1 MADYFRAFCNALGCS
16 ECLERAK
23 KVEKGEMSKEEFY
36 EFVIDKHGETEVL
49 KAHQIALA
57 EVKKT
62 EPEKKEEKKKEEKK
76 EEEKKEKVKKEI
88 PIEQS
93 SKPETT
99 VQPAQPP
106 QPPQTQPAQ
115 PQTLSEKKEE
125 EGEVCEICE
134 KPTKEELDEV
144 KKRPQQKYKTQ
155 FKDICKGCIAAYT
168 LSTLVIMQDWYTKEN
183 KKKLQELADKV
194 EQGLINVEDAL
205 FEMFKL
211 PGAWEAFDRIMKD
224 FNQVIAYALERAS
237 KEIPEVKQKL
247 SEQGIRPEDLKEEAG

>member
-23 KVEKGEMSKEEFY
+23 KVDKGEMTKEEFY
-36 EFVIDKHGETEVL
+36 EFVIDKHGEAKVL
-49 KAHQIALA
+49 QAHQIALA
-57 EVKKT
+57 EIRK
-62 EPEKKEEKKKEEKK
+62 PEK
-76 EEEKKEKVKKEI
+76 EEEKKEKEKEEKKERKEI
-88 PIEQS
+88 PVEVKPAEKPEEAP
-93 SKPETT
+93 KPETT
-99 VQPAQPP
+99 VQPAQP
-106 QPPQTQPAQ
+106 
-115 PQTLSEKKEE
+115 QTLAQQKE
-125 EGEVCEICE
+125 EVCEICE

-183 KKKLQELADKV
+183 KKKLQELADMV

-224 FNQVIAYALERAS
+224 FNQVIEYALKRAS
-237 KEIPEVKQKL
+237 TEIPEIRQRL
-247 SEQGIRPEDLKEEAG
+247 SEQGIKPEDLREEAVQG

>member
-57 EVKKT
+57 EIKKT
-62 EPEKKEEKKKEEKK
+62 EPEKKE
-76 EEEKKEKVKKEI
+76 KVRKEI
-88 PIEQS
+88 PIEQP

-115 PQTLSEKKEE
+115 PQTLSEKKEA

-224 FNQVIAYALERAS
+224 FNQVIEYALKRAS
-237 KEIPEVKQKL
+237 TEIPEIKQML
-247 SEQGIRPEDLKEEAG
+247 SEQGIRPEDLKKEAE